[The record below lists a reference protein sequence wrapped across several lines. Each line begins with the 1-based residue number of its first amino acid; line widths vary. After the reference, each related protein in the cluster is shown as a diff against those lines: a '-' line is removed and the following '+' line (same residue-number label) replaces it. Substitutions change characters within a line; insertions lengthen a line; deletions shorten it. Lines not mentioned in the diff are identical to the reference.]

1 MRESA
6 IQGAIVEY
14 LDAVLTSTHR
24 VFAVPNASRR
34 TKGGR
39 ASNGV
44 PGLRKGVPDLQIVG
58 RGKVYFV
65 EVKAAR
71 GMPSDEQ
78 EEWLSWCTTN
88 NTPWCIARSVDDV
101 RVALNHW
108 GVPTRE
114 VQPLHATIGA
124 E

>member
-1 MRESA
+1 MKEAA

-14 LDAVLTSTHR
+14 LDAVLTSAHR
-24 VFAVPNASRR
+24 CFAVPNASRR
-34 TKGGR
+34 TKSGR
-39 ASNGV
+39 ASNAV

-65 EVKAAR
+65 EVKTAR
-71 GMPSDEQ
+71 GTPSDEQ
-78 EEWLSWCTTN
+78 EEWLAWCTVN
-88 NTPWCIARSVDDV
+88 STPWCIARSVDDV

-108 GVPTRE
+108 GIPTRE
-114 VQPLHATIGA
+114 AKALPPTIGA